1 MSKFITKVTFKTTP
15 YGKKETR
22 TPHFA
27 PPKRQKIYTYSIFK
41 DVVSERNELQVSGKK
56 KSFFPGAISKPLR
69 HHVFEQEPLISNVL
83 NRINN

>member
-56 KSFFPGAISKPLR
+56 KLLPRRHIKTTKTPRLR
-69 HHVFEQEPLISNVL
+69 TRTADLKCFESN
-83 NRINN
+83 